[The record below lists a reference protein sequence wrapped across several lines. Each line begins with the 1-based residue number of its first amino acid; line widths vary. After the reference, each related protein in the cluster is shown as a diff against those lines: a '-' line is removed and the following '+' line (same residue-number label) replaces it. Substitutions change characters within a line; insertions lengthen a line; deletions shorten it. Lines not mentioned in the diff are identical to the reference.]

1 MPYLVPPVVPDGRM
15 SSQPQPTL
23 QCAERVLRPWCERD
37 VEALMAAYRDED
49 IKRWHARTV
58 DDLSEARALI
68 DQWIRC
74 WTDESAARWA
84 VADQSTNEV
93 VGQVALRSIDRQEGE
108 AELSYWV
115 LPRARRTGVATASV
129 LAVAHWA
136 FGELGLHRLELHHS
150 VSNASSCRVAA
161 KAWFELEGTMS
172 AKAVH
177 TDGRHDMHLHAR
189 LRDDRA
195 SRTYSPQPGP
205 WSVKSVR
212 PHQRSRVSPT

>member
-1 MPYLVPPVVPDGRM
+1 MPYLVPPVVPVGRM

-23 QCAERVLRPWCERD
+23 RCAERVLRPWCERD
-37 VEALMAAYRDED
+37 VEALIAAYRDVD

-58 DDLSEARALI
+58 DTPGEARALI
-68 DQWIRC
+68 GAWTRC

-84 VADQSTNEV
+84 VANQSTDEV

-115 LPRARRTGVATASV
+115 LPQARRTGVATAAV
-129 LAVAHWA
+129 LELARWA
-136 FGELGLHRLELHHS
+136 FEELGLHRLELHHS

-161 KAWFELEGTMS
+161 SAGFGLEGTMS

-177 TDGRHDMHLHAR
+177 MDGRHDMHLHAR
-189 LRDDRA
+189 VRDGGALGEFGNR
-195 SRTYSPQPGP
+195 RTAAGS
-205 WSVKSVR
+205 
-212 PHQRSRVSPT
+212 